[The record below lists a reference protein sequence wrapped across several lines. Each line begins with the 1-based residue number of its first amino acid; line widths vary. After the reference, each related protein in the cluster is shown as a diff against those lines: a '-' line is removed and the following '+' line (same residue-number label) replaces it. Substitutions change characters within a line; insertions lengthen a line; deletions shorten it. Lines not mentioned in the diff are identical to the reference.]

1 MVDPKCKCGLQPETT
16 LDYLLRLISTPPTHW
31 NWSNVCILNPSLN
44 SYPNEKSFYL
54 KILSFFEGSENFK
67 CNMIKYPVLMVFTFH
82 VYISVFYFRDMWR
95 TSLQS
100 YVTFSMFCALFSL
113 VLDFFILC
121 ILFYF
126 IYFILICNLHFCH
139 L

>member
-16 LDYLLRLISTPPTHW
+16 LDYLLRLISTPPTHQ
-31 NWSNVCILNPSLN
+31 NCINVCILIPSLH

-126 IYFILICNLHFCH
+126 IYFILICNLHFFH